1 MKRYLVTYGFAD
13 YDFEHTVVWA
23 DSKAEVRK
31 IMRREV
37 GSGVKIHE
45 IEVDD

>member
-13 YDFEHTVVWA
+13 YDYEHTVVYA

-31 IMRREV
+31 IMRREI
-37 GSGVKIHE
+37 GSRVKIHE
-45 IEVDD
+45 IEVEE